1 MATELFINKSW
12 TFKWKVP
19 KKTPFGV
26 ELRYEPSSAGAKD
39 RNAFETLEEAQRYA
53 STRGLSDPIYHIYDK
68 KVDFDNAS
76 LKLKNIRSQEIKA
89 TVNDDPAKGSY
100 SAKSNIV
107 AAASITVRDTSARN
121 DLDIAGF
128 KNVTILRG
136 NTSGGYT
143 VRGGS
148 NTVVHTYSATD
159 TTGKQIYKDS
169 ASISGKADGILLVS
183 GAHVSKAEGAWASAG
198 STSGGIAY
206 WSSAFIPKEPGSPVE
221 DAWGGNLRESPLAT
235 GLPGYFSVSLV
246 SGASADVLIGGG
258 LTYWH
263 VYDKT
268 YTNTHARNKSG
279 TYLAYATGMLT
290 VSNATV
296 GSAFRYTNALVSN
309 GDFTLLVGGNV
320 SQGGQ
325 AIYSAGNTT
334 SYKTT
339 SSSIN
344 SSGTAGSLILVDHA
358 KKGNHRCDVLG
369 YATVTVANA
378 KLDSA
383 NAAIVKKYSA
393 EKEEFSNTN
402 DREKYKAAFSSADF
416 ESYSQGGVLNNPKK
430 AGEVSFGGNV
440 VGFGTV
446 TLSGATFSGGL
457 LAACYDDPT
466 SQYPVRKYY
475 APGNYSRTESRVSS
489 SRDAT
494 TGNSILVQSK
504 LSEKFTYTAAG
515 GVTLNA
521 AKVGKGIFGYN
532 TVKLTGVS
540 VGGGISAGARVYDY
554 YDSMN
559 FTAKTGMTSTLSSG
573 RDTHTALGTLN
584 MTGGT
589 LSGGDIRDFSTV
601 TFDGVQGN
609 VKDMM
614 ALNISGAGRSS
625 TSSGGG
631 VTLLDDHNASTF
643 VSGLGALTVNN
654 GGNLKID
661 RIYGYTKITMSGGTV
676 ANGID
681 SGWMFRSGFTSKST
695 SDTKAGTSKNI
706 FNSSSISNFAGSVQL
721 RNAAVAASGIHG
733 YKTVTLERATVSG
746 GIGREATVR
755 GGIYAPTFVSQATSA
770 DYDNGARPI
779 KKWGLKVSSAAAEM
793 ELTLKDGAV
802 VCGDVRGAKKLTASG
817 ASIDAP
823 VRIDGMVDMTIQ
835 RDLWNSSFV
844 YDVKKDQ
851 TTITNLV
858 SSLNSAAGTFTGNF
872 AAVGDVAGAA
882 KVLGAWV
889 SGGDVDA
896 CTTSDYSR
904 IVQVFSG
911 YNGSISSWA
920 GSFTYLSSATGA
932 ATLSWA
938 NLGAFRGFSNAS
950 LALCSIGNADGTTEK
965 STSSSL
971 TTKDLFQSNFTSTV
985 EGGKSFA
992 ADYLHASGGI
1002 MGYKA
1007 ISLNGGAVDGGIYS
1021 VQRKVSEVA
1030 KTMRV
1035 GASGASAQVRTY
1047 ETSTAPEVTLTL
1059 KNKADV
1065 SCGAAGI
1072 KTATITD
1079 GARISGTLTMSGR
1092 VEKAT
1097 NYLTSN
1103 NKTGSFEQS
1112 WNYSSGAV
1120 VGGALTLKSAKIKKI
1135 GTEAGDVFGAGTVT
1149 MTDASVN
1156 GGVNGGSRYCTSSI
1170 IAKGTQI
1177 QSDGPIVNG
1186 GMVYVDSNYATE
1198 WNEKDSSVASAAGAF
1213 TMTGGGVG
1221 GAISGFATVKLTGA
1235 QKEYATVG
1243 RAAAGVV
1250 TSLTSHSYKNGVDTY
1265 SQSIISGVLG
1275 TLTAACVTFTDTDV
1289 LAEGF
1294 ATVTLTDCNGAGGA
1308 IWGGT
1313 TEETRNGTGNGT
1325 NFAAAR
1331 TAAVSSSPIETCMA
1345 SGTVTATRTDL
1356 KRGGIINCAAVNLTD
1371 CTAGSIEVYGNYT
1384 GKTALTLAGS
1394 NTVGAVSGIASVT
1407 VKSGDAEAIGYTGTE
1422 GSDTFTVNAGTAITL
1437 TGDWDFLG
1445 GDDKAVINGT
1455 VRLFGALGNSDT
1467 LALSGSGVIA
1477 VTNGNYAD
1485 AYAALNASGVTK
1497 GSVELVNAGDTEGTL
1512 RAIRTKKEELA
1523 DNTFKTAVKFTGNEL
1538 NGWISDDEDRDNGKF
1553 ADTTDW
1559 IKFTYDANCDYAVG
1573 LEVDDR
1579 RKDIQV
1585 EIWKNGEF
1593 VKITEWKNGAFDVYS
1608 DKFVDGAEYQV
1619 MVAMAP
1625 SAPGY
1630 DKSALAY
1637 TFTASPKA

>member
-1 MATELFINKSW
+1 MASEFFVSSSW
-12 TFKWKVP
+12 WNDGKVP
-19 KKTPFGV
+19 RTTAYGTKLIYR
-26 ELRYEPSSAGAKD
+26 E
-39 RNAFETLEEAQRYA
+39 NAFRNIEYFLNEGIGTV
-53 STRGLSDPIYHIYDK
+53 DDIYHIYDK
-68 KVDFDNAS
+68 NVSINNAS

-89 TVNDDPAKGSY
+89 TVNDDPDKGSY

-107 AAASITVRDTSARN
+107 AAATITVRETAKNN

-143 VRGGS
+143 VRGGK

-169 ASISGKADGILLVS
+169 ASISGKADGILTVS
-183 GAHVSKAEGAWASAG
+183 GAHVIKADGAWASAA
-198 STSGGIAY
+198 SISGGIV
-206 WSSAFIPKEPGSPVE
+206 SNNSAFIPKAPGSPLF
-221 DAWGGNLRESPLAT
+221 DAWGSDLRQSPLAT
-235 GLPGYFSVSLV
+235 GLPGYLSVSLV
-246 SGASADVLIGGG
+246 SGASADVLVGGG

-268 YTNTHARNKSG
+268 YTNTHSRNKSG
-279 TYLAYATGMLT
+279 TYLANATGALT

-296 GSAFRYTNALVSN
+296 GSAFRYTNATISK
-309 GDFTLLVGGNV
+309 GDFTLLVGGNI

-325 AIYSAGNTT
+325 AIYSAGNAT

-339 SSSIN
+339 SSSIY
-344 SSGTAGSLILVDHA
+344 SSGTAGTLILADLA
-358 KKGNHRCDVLG
+358 NKTHRRDVSG

-383 NAAIVKKYSA
+383 DAAIVKKYSA
-393 EKEEFSNTN
+393 EKEEFSNTD
-402 DREKYKAAFSSADF
+402 DREKYKAASSSADF

-457 LAACYDDPT
+457 FAACYDDPT
-466 SQYPVRKYY
+466 SQYPGSTYY

-489 SRDAT
+489 SRDAAT
-494 TGNSILVQSK
+494 DNSILVQSK
-504 LSEKFTYTAAG
+504 LGEKFTYTAAG

-521 AKVGKGIFGYN
+521 AKVGKGIFGYK
-532 TVKLTGVS
+532 TVNLTGVS
-540 VGGGISAGARVYDY
+540 VGGGIGAGAGVYDY
-554 YDSMN
+554 NDSMN

-589 LSGGDIRDFSTV
+589 LGGGDISDFSTV

-614 ALNISGAGRSS
+614 ALNISGAGRIS

-631 VTLLDDHNASTF
+631 VTLLDDHNASRF

-733 YKTVTLERATVSG
+733 YKTVTLEGATVSG

-755 GGIYAPTFVSQATSA
+755 GGIYAPTFVSRTTSA
-770 DYDNGARPI
+770 DYDNSGRNGKRLI
-779 KKWGLKVSSAAAEM
+779 KESGLNLSSAAAEM
-793 ELTLKDGAV
+793 DLTLKNGAV

-858 SSLNSAAGTFTGNF
+858 SSLNSAAGTFAGNF
-872 AAVGDVAGAA
+872 ASVGDVVGAA

-911 YNGSISSWA
+911 YNDSISSWA

-938 NLGAFRGFSNAS
+938 NLGALRGFSNAT
-950 LALCSIGNADGTTEK
+950 LTLCSIGSADGTTEK

-971 TTKDLFQSNFTSTV
+971 TTKDLFQSNFTSTA

-1021 VQRKVSEVA
+1021 VQSKVSGVA

-1250 TSLTSHSYKNGVDTY
+1250 TELTSHSYKNGVDTY

-1275 TLTAACVTFTDTDV
+1275 TLTAAYVKFTDTGV

-1294 ATVTLTDCNGAGGA
+1294 ATVTLTDCLGAGGA

-1313 TEETRNGTGNGT
+1313 TEETRNGTGNGA

-1331 TAAVSSSPIETCMA
+1331 TDAAGSSPLIETCMA

-1356 KRGGIINCAAVNLTD
+1356 KRGGIINCATVNLTD
-1371 CTAGSIEVYGNYT
+1371 CTVGSIEVYGNYT
-1384 GKTALTLAGS
+1384 GKTALTLAGN

-1477 VTNGNYAD
+1477 VTNDNYAV
-1485 AYAALNASGVTK
+1485 ANAALNAPGVTK
-1497 GSVELVNAGDTEGTL
+1497 GSVELVNAGDTEGTVL
-1512 RAIRTKKEELA
+1512 AIRTRKEELA
-1523 DNTFKTAVKFTGNEL
+1523 DNTAKGAVKFEGTSM
-1538 NGWISDDEDRDNGKF
+1538 NGWLSGDTAGEGKF

-1559 IKFTYDANCDYAVG
+1559 IKFTYDANCDYAVY
-1573 LEVDDR
+1573 LEQNSR
-1579 RKDIQV
+1579 HKDMQV

-1608 DKFVDGAEYQV
+1608 DKFVDGAEYQM
-1619 MVAMAP
+1619 MVAMSP

-1637 TFTASPKA
+1637 AFTASPKA